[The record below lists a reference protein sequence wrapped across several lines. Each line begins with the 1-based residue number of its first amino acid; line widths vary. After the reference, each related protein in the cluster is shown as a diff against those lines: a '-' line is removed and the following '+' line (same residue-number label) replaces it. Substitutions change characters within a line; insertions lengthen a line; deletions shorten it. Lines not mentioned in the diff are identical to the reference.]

1 MKNMSAYVPRSIDYR
16 DYNAVGPV
24 KNQKT
29 CGCCW
34 AFAGVAAVESAWA
47 L

>member
-1 MKNMSAYVPRSIDYR
+1 MSAYVPQSLDYPKK
-16 DYNAVGPV
+16 NAVSRV
-24 KNQKT
+24 KDQGH
-29 CGCCW
+29 CGSCW